1 VTGEPVS
8 PTHHLVPPSCRFYP
22 LLARGKLRLPKRGA
36 GYRAPMSDDKREP
49 DEPDPVTE
57 AGEESFPTSDAPSW
71 TLGRETIE
79 DQAQDENGGDEGD
92 EEE

>member
-1 VTGEPVS
+1 
-8 PTHHLVPPSCRFYP
+8 
-22 LLARGKLRLPKRGA
+22 
-36 GYRAPMSDDKREP
+36 MSDDKREP

-79 DQAQDENGGDEGD
+79 DEDEAQDENGGDDGD